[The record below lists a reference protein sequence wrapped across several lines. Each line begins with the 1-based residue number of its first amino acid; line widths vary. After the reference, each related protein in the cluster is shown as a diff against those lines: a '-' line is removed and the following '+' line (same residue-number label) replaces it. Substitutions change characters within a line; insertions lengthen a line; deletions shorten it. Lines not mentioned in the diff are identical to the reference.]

1 MRSILR
7 MLPWLA
13 LLLVLGLA
21 GEALGCPNCKEAVAN
36 QDGDA
41 MRLANGYSWSII
53 LMISMPFAMMLSKA
67 SRLARLFTRTV
78 PAVLSPVTKV
88 ASPP

>member
-1 MRSILR
+1 MRTTRRI
-7 MLPWLA
+7 MPWLA
-13 LLLVLGLA
+13 LLLVVGLA

-53 LMISMPFAMMLSKA
+53 LMLAMPFTLLGTGMMMI
-67 SRLARLFTRTV
+67 AR
-78 PAVLSPVTKV
+78 AVKRGSLPEM
-88 ASPP
+88 

>member
-1 MRSILR
+1 MRTIRR

-13 LLLVLGLA
+13 LLLVVGLT
-21 GEALGCPNCKEAVAN
+21 GEVLGCPNCKEAVAN

-53 LMISMPFAMMLSKA
+53 LMISMPFALLGAGMMMI
-67 SRLARLFTRTV
+67 AR
-78 PAVLSPVTKV
+78 AVRRGSLPEF
-88 ASPP
+88 

>member
-1 MRSILR
+1 MRTTRR
-7 MLPWLA
+7 MLPFLA
-13 LLLVLGLA
+13 LLIVVALA

-53 LMISMPFAMMLSKA
+53 LMIAMPFTLLGTGILMI
-67 SRLARLFTRTV
+67 AR
-78 PAVLSPVTKV
+78 AVKRGALPQL
-88 ASPP
+88 

>member
-1 MRSILR
+1 MQTIYR
-7 MLPWLA
+7 MLPTLA

-53 LMISMPFAMMLSKA
+53 LMLSMPFLLLGTGMMMVV
-67 SRLARLFTRTV
+67 R
-78 PAVLSPVTKV
+78 AVRRGSLPEL
-88 ASPP
+88 